1 MVSDCH
7 ISGKGGERVNAIK
20 ESFDNLSTA
29 VCIFDS
35 RGLVL
40 LMNRR
45 MLAVT
50 AALLGS
56 GVQTLEELQ
65 YALAHPPEEIVR
77 LKNVPSVYRFPDG
90 TVLRFRQEQ
99 ITDADGCA
107 YQQVTAAD
115 VTELVARQEQLAE
128 ENAQLADANRRARRL
143 LEQMPEI
150 VREQEILA
158 MKMRV
163 HDDIGHSILAA
174 RQALLGG
181 AGLGEMRRSAAVWEQ
196 AVALLHRANAN
207 EESEDPLSHARRAE
221 ELHVRLLTDGALPE
235 TREAREMAA
244 LTIRE
249 CLTNC
254 VRHAGATEL
263 YVSAQTDG
271 GCYIVTITNNG
282 APPVGEIT
290 EGGGLSALRRRIE
303 RSGGTMTITAQPRF
317 ALTVRLPEKEET
329 P

>member
-1 MVSDCH
+1 M
-7 ISGKGGERVNAIK
+7 NAIK
-20 ESFDNLSTA
+20 ESFDNLPTA

-35 RGLVL
+35 RGLVR

-65 YALAHPPEEIVR
+65 YALEHPPEGIVP
-77 LKNVPSVYRFPDG
+77 LKNAPNVFRFPGG
-90 TVLRFRQEQ
+90 TVLRFVTERL
-99 ITDADGCA
+99 TDADGTA

-115 VTELVARQEQLAE
+115 VTELVARQNQLAE
-128 ENAQLADANRRARRL
+128 ENERLADANQRARRL

-150 VREQEILA
+150 VREQEILT

-163 HDDIGHSILAA
+163 HDDIGHNILAA

-181 AGLGEMRRSAAVWEQ
+181 ADLDEMRRSAAIWEQ
-196 AVALLHRANAN
+196 SVALLHRANAA
-207 EESEDPLSHARRAE
+207 EEPEDPLLYASRRAE
-221 ELHVRLLTDGALPE
+221 ALHVRLLLRGDIPE
-235 TREAREMAA
+235 QKENRTLAA
-244 LTIRE
+244 LAIRE

-263 YVSAQTDG
+263 YVCAQSDG
-271 GCYIVTITNNG
+271 GGCIVTITNNG
-282 APPVGEIT
+282 APPAGEIV

-303 RSGGTMTITAQPRF
+303 DSGGSMRVSAQPRF
-317 ALTVRLPEKEET
+317 SLTVTLPEKEKN

>member
-1 MVSDCH
+1 M
-7 ISGKGGERVNAIK
+7 NAIK
-20 ESFDNLSTA
+20 ESFDNLPMA

-35 RGLVL
+35 RGLVR

-65 YALAHPPEEIVR
+65 YALAHPPAGIVP
-77 LKNVPSVYRFPDG
+77 LKNAPSVYRFPDG
-90 TVLRFRQEQ
+90 TVLRFVQEQ
-99 ITDADGCA
+99 LTDADGIC

-128 ENAQLADANRRARRL
+128 ENERLADANRRARRL

-181 AGLGEMRRSAAVWEQ
+181 ADLDEMRKSAAVWEQ
-196 AVALLHRANAN
+196 SVALLHRANAA
-207 EESEDPLSHARRAE
+207 EETEDPLTHARRRAE
-221 ELHVRLLTDGALPE
+221 ALHVRLLLRGDIPPKAE
-235 TREAREMAA
+235 NRELAA
-244 LTIRE
+244 LAIRE

-263 YVSAQTDG
+263 YVSACTEG
-271 GCYIVTITNNG
+271 GCCTVTITNNG
-282 APPVGEIT
+282 APPAGEIT

-303 RSGGTMTITAQPRF
+303 RSGGTMNVTARPRF
-317 ALTVRLPEKEET
+317 SLAVQLPEKEET
-329 P
+329 S

>member
-1 MVSDCH
+1 M
-7 ISGKGGERVNAIK
+7 NAIK
-20 ESFDNLSTA
+20 ESFDNLPTA

-35 RGLVL
+35 RGLVR

-45 MLAVT
+45 MLSLT

-56 GVQTLEELQ
+56 GVQTREELEH
-65 YALAHPPEEIVR
+65 ALTHPPEGITP
-77 LKNVPSVYRFPDG
+77 LKNAPGVYRFPDG
-90 TVLRFRQEQ
+90 TVLRFAWED
-99 ITDADGCA
+99 ITDADGVT

-128 ENAQLADANRRARRL
+128 ENARLADANQRTRRL
-143 LEQMPEI
+143 MEQMPEI

-174 RQALLGG
+174 RQALLNG
-181 AGLGEMRRSAAVWEQ
+181 AGLEEMRRSAAVWEQ
-196 AVALLHRANAN
+196 SVALLHRANGEA
-207 EESEDPLSHARRAE
+207 ETEDALSYARRRAE
-221 ELHVRLLTDGALPE
+221 ELHVKLRIDGDVPGAGENRRLTAL
-235 TREAREMAA
+235 A
-244 LTIRE
+244 IRE

-254 VRHAGATEL
+254 VRHANGTEL
-263 YVSAQTDG
+263 YVSTCADG
-271 GCYIVTITNNG
+271 GTYAVTITNNG
-282 APPVGEIT
+282 IPPEGEIT

-303 RSGGTMTITAQPRF
+303 GSGGTMTVTAQPRF
-317 ALTVRLPEKEET
+317 ALTVQLPEKEAT

>member
-1 MVSDCH
+1 M
-7 ISGKGGERVNAIK
+7 NAIK
-20 ESFDNLSTA
+20 ESFDNLPMA

-35 RGLVL
+35 RGLVR

-56 GVQTLEELQ
+56 GVQTLDELQ
-65 YALAHPPEEIVR
+65 AALAQPPEGIVR
-77 LKNVPSVYRFPDG
+77 LKNAPSVYRFPDG
-90 TVLRFRQEQ
+90 AVLRFVQEQ
-99 ITDADGCA
+99 ITDAEGAC

-115 VTELVARQEQLAE
+115 VTELVARQNQLAE
-128 ENAQLADANRRARRL
+128 ENERLADANRRARRL

-181 AGLGEMRRSAAVWEQ
+181 ADLDEMRRSAAVWEKS
-196 AVALLHRANAN
+196 VDLLHRANAA
-207 EESEDPLSHARRAE
+207 EATEDPLVYARRRAE
-221 ELHVRLLTDGALPE
+221 ALHVRLLLRGAVPQTE
-235 TREAREMAA
+235 ENRELAA
-244 LTIRE
+244 LAIRE

-254 VRHAGATEL
+254 VRHAGASEL
-263 YVSAQTDG
+263 YVSAHSDG
-271 GCYIVTITNNG
+271 GCCIVTITNNG
-282 APPVGEIT
+282 TPPAGEIT

-303 RSGGTMTITAQPRF
+303 RSGGVMEISSAPCF
-317 ALTVRLPEKEET
+317 ALRVTLPEKEDA

>member
-1 MVSDCH
+1 M
-7 ISGKGGERVNAIK
+7 NAIK
-20 ESFDNLSTA
+20 ESFDNLPTA
-29 VCIFDS
+29 VCIFDG
-35 RGLVL
+35 RGLVR

-45 MLAVT
+45 MLTVT

-65 YALAHPPEEIVR
+65 YALAHPPAGIVR
-77 LKNVPSVYRFPDG
+77 LENAPFVYRFPDG

-99 ITDADGCA
+99 ITDAEGVC

-115 VTELVARQEQLAE
+115 VTELVARQNQLAE
-128 ENAQLADANRRARRL
+128 ENAQLVDANRRARRL

-181 AGLGEMRRSAAVWEQ
+181 AGLDEMRRSAAVWEQ
-196 AVALLHRANAN
+196 SVALLHRVNAA
-207 EESEDPLSHARRAE
+207 EEPEDPLSYARRRAE
-221 ELHVRLLTDGALPE
+221 ELHIRLNVSGCIPAWSEGRTL
-235 TREAREMAA
+235 AA
-244 LTIRE
+244 LAIRE

-254 VRHAGATEL
+254 VRHAGGDEL
-263 YVSAQTDG
+263 YVSAQAGG
-271 GCYIVTITNNG
+271 GCCIVTITNNG
-282 APPVGEIT
+282 KPPAGEIV

-303 RSGGTMTITAQPRF
+303 GSGGSMTIAAQPRF
-317 ALTVRLPEKEET
+317 ALTVKLPEKEET
-329 P
+329 L

>member
-1 MVSDCH
+1 M
-7 ISGKGGERVNAIK
+7 NAIK
-20 ESFDNLSTA
+20 ESFDNLPTA

-35 RGLVL
+35 RGLVR

-45 MLAVT
+45 MLTVT

-65 YALAHPPEEIVR
+65 YALEHPPETIVP
-77 LKNVPSVYRFPDG
+77 LKNAPFVYRFPDG
-90 TVLRFRQEQ
+90 TVLRFVQERL
-99 ITDADGCA
+99 TDADGST

-115 VTELVARQEQLAE
+115 VTELVARQNQLAE
-128 ENAQLADANRRARRL
+128 ENERLADANRRARRL

-181 AGLGEMRRSAAVWEQ
+181 ADLDEMRRSAAVWEKS
-196 AVALLHRANAN
+196 VALLHRANTAPDML
-207 EESEDPLSHARRAE
+207 EPLAYARRRAE
-221 ELHVRLLTDGALPE
+221 ELHVRLLICGSIPE
-235 TREAREMAA
+235 TGETHELTA
-244 LTIRE
+244 LAIRE

-263 YVSAQTDG
+263 YVSARTG
-271 GCYIVTITNNG
+271 SGCCTVTITNNG
-282 APPVGEIT
+282 APPAGEIT

-303 RSGGTMTITAQPRF
+303 RSGGSMRIAAQPRF
-317 ALTVRLPEKEET
+317 SLTVTLPEKEEN

>member
-1 MVSDCH
+1 M
-7 ISGKGGERVNAIK
+7 NAIK
-20 ESFDNLSTA
+20 ESFDNLPMA

-35 RGLVL
+35 RGLVR

-56 GVQTLEELQ
+56 GVQTMEELQ
-65 YALAHPPEEIVR
+65 YALEHPPAGIVR
-77 LKNVPSVYRFPDG
+77 LKNASSVYRFPDG
-90 TVLRFRQEQ
+90 TALRFVQER
-99 ITDADGCA
+99 ITDADGVC

-115 VTELVARQEQLAE
+115 VTELVARQDQLEE
-128 ENAQLADANRRARRL
+128 ENSRLADANRRARRL

-158 MKMRV
+158 MKMHV

-174 RQALLGG
+174 RQALLSG
-181 AGLGEMRRSAAVWEQ
+181 AGLCEMRRSAAVWEQ
-196 AVALLHRANAN
+196 SVALLHRANTA
-207 EESEDPLSHARRAE
+207 EEAEDPLDYARRRADG
-221 ELHVRLLTDGALPE
+221 LHVRLLISGCMPE
-235 TREAREMAA
+235 RGEGRTVAA
-244 LTIRE
+244 LAIRE

-263 YVSAQTDG
+263 YVSVRTDS
-271 GCYIVTITNNG
+271 GCCFVTITNNG
-282 APPVGEIT
+282 VPPAGKIT

-303 RSGGTMTITAQPRF
+303 RSGGQMTVTARPRF
-317 ALTVRLPEKEET
+317 ALTVKLPEKEET

>member
-1 MVSDCH
+1 M
-7 ISGKGGERVNAIK
+7 NAIK
-20 ESFDNLSTA
+20 ESFDNLPTA

-35 RGLVL
+35 RGLVR

-65 YALAHPPEEIVR
+65 YALAHPPAGIVP
-77 LKNVPSVYRFPDG
+77 LNNASSVYRFPDG
-90 TVLRFRQEQ
+90 TVLRFVQEQ
-99 ITDADGCA
+99 ITDTDGCA

-115 VTELVARQEQLAE
+115 VTELVARQDQLAK

-150 VREQEILA
+150 VREQEILT

-174 RQALLGG
+174 RQALLSG
-181 AGLGEMRRSAAVWEQ
+181 AGLREMRRSAAVWEQ
-196 AVALLHRANAN
+196 SVALLYRANADA
-207 EESEDPLSHARRAE
+207 EPEDPFSYARRRAE
-221 ELHVRLLTDGALPE
+221 ELHVRLTISGCIPE
-235 TREAREMAA
+235 RGEARTLAA
-244 LTIRE
+244 LAIRE

-263 YVSAQTDG
+263 YVSAQAGDG
-271 GCYIVTITNNG
+271 GCTVTITNNG
-282 APPVGEIT
+282 APPAGEIT

-303 RSGGTMTITAQPRF
+303 GSGGSMSIATQPRF
-317 ALTVRLPEKEET
+317 ALTVKLPEKEET